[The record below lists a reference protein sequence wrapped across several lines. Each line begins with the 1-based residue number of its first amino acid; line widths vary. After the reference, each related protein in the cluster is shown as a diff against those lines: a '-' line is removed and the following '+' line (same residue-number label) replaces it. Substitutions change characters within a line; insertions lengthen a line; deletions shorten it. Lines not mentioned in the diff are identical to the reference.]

1 MFSGQ
6 QCNVA
11 SPTGRLQGSCDFT
24 AFRSH
29 HHLPRLPLPCL
40 LKCTAQ
46 VCRKPLQASI
56 RPQQQQ
62 VSSQVFSR
70 SRRQR
75 QYRCCHNATSC
86 TATSAH
92 IEPDRS
98 KPPSLFRNI
107 RTAAVLAA
115 VFGIWCCISANTQPS
130 SAFASVTTALTDA
143 GAPPL
148 GTNSQHRSA
157 QSSSPTDGDNLCL
170 LTLQLHKE
178 QSGVAMLVLQ
188 LVAYTLL
195 QA

>member
-11 SPTGRLQGSCDFT
+11 SSNGRIQDSCDFT

-29 HHLPRLPLPCL
+29 NHLPRLPLPCL
-40 LKCTAQ
+40 LKCSAQ
-46 VCRKPLQASI
+46 VCRKPRQASI

-62 VSSQVFSR
+62 LSSQPFSR

-75 QYRCCHNATSC
+75 QYRCCHSPISAC
-86 TATSAH
+86 AATSAL
-92 IEPDRS
+92 EPDPS
-98 KPPSLFRNI
+98 KPPSLLRNI

-148 GTNSQHRSA
+148 GTSPQHKSE
-157 QSSSPTDGDNLCL
+157 QSLIPADGDNLL
-170 LTLQLHKE
+170 
-178 QSGVAMLVLQ
+178 SP
-188 LVAYTLL
+188 
-195 QA
+195 